1 MPFGSSKR
9 FDRIETQLR
18 AVYDQLQHITEV
30 IDKMATNP
38 PVSQAQFTT
47 DLAAL
52 QTNLGK
58 MITDVQADIAALKAQ
73 IAAGQAPDFSALD
86 ATVQSMSTVVS
97 AEDTAA
103 EGDLDPPS
111 ASADA
116 AKK

>member
-38 PVSQAQFTT
+38 PITQAQFTA
-47 DLAAL
+47 DLGQL
-52 QTNLGK
+52 QTTLTQFL
-58 MITDVQADIAALKAQ
+58 TDFSDEVAALKA
-73 IAAGQAPDFSALD
+73 ANPAVDFSGLD
-86 ATVQSMSTVVS
+86 ATVQTLISNVS
-97 AEDTAA
+97 AADATTGQEPT
-103 EGDLDPPS
+103 GT